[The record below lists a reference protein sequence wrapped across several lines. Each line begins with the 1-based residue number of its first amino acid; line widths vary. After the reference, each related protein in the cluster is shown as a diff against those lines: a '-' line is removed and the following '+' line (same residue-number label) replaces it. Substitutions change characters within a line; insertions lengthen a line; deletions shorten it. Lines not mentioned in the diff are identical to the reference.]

1 MSKWGMR
8 ADHDGWASAIGV
20 MRQVGVAD
28 IKPEIAEQA
37 ATYLASVF
45 GPDSEHPCGSDQ
57 LPGYQAVKQD
67 HASGATMP

>member
-1 MSKWGMR
+1 
-8 ADHDGWASAIGV
+8 

-45 GPDSEHPCGSDQ
+45 GPDSDTPAVPTQ

-67 HASGATMP
+67 HAS